1 MKITLKSRSKLI
13 WTTSEDPAAVLPLMR
28 RELKAMDRALALHD
42 VQSLRSVI
50 DASLA
55 RQRFSMIVIG
65 VFAAAALALAMI
77 GLYGVVV
84 GLVVAVAAARLMRSL
99 LYDVSAT
106 DAGVYVVVA
115 TLTAAVAVLASYI
128 PARRT

>member
-1 MKITLKSRSKLI
+1 
-13 WTTSEDPAAVLPLMR
+13 
-28 RELKAMDRALALHD
+28 MDRALALHD
-42 VQSLRSVI
+42 VQSLHSVV

-84 GLVVAVAAARLMRSL
+84 GFVVAVAATRLMRSL

-106 DAGVYVVVA
+106 DAGIYVVVA
-115 TLTAAVAVLASYI
+115 TLAAVAVLTSYI
-128 PARRT
+128 PARRATRIDPLVSLRS